1 MAKKLMYLFQ
11 NLRAIDA
18 CNAIDAREVHL
29 PSNMR
34 GAVCDGASSKGASG
48 SEDEPDD
55 SAVSEGEK

>member
-1 MAKKLMYLFQ
+1 VAKKLVYLFQ

-34 GAVCDGASSKGASG
+34 GAVCDGASG